1 MSTPSPERN
10 LKPPSKRALK
20 QASEEA
26 RKNEPLVLWW
36 MPVVALV
43 GPVIASIWFG
53 ANAEDGALGEAAFA
67 LIWPGLPIYLV
78 TLAVLWGG
86 WKIELE

>member
-1 MSTPSPERN
+1 
-10 LKPPSKRALK
+10 
-20 QASEEA
+20 
-26 RKNEPLVLWW
+26 

-43 GPVIASIWFG
+43 APVVAAAWFG
-53 ANAEDGALGEAAFA
+53 ATADSNAAGEAAVA
-67 LIWPGLPIYLV
+67 LIWPGLPLYLV